1 MFFNKIYFIFILNCY
16 YLFILYMEKDIDIM
30 MELLKDKK
38 IKEAKNIEKEIYNKY
53 KKEDNEELYIK
64 YKEYFEFFKFEC
76 DRLEIL
82 EKVDNIITLI

>member
-1 MFFNKIYFIFILNCY
+1 
-16 YLFILYMEKDIDIM
+16 MEKDIDIM
-30 MELLKDKK
+30 MELLKNKK
-38 IKEAKNIEKEIYNKY
+38 IIEAKNIEKEIYNKY